1 MTFVQ
6 PGSQIIENPVGKGQV
21 YKGKQLITEVAY
33 ELQVL
38 QSPLNAGTQGKSI
51 VTGKIRR
58 LDQADIL
65 WSTELLT
72 LHLQDERKLDFIC
85 VNYDP
90 ECNIASD
97 TGFYK

>member
-1 MTFVQ
+1 MTITQSERQV
-6 PGSQIIENPVGKGQV
+6 IENPTGKGLV
-21 YKGKQLITEVAY
+21 FKGKQLIAEVAY

-38 QSPLNAGTQGKSI
+38 QDGLNNGALVKTI

-58 LDQADIL
+58 IDAANIL

-72 LHLQDERKLDFIC
+72 LHLQDKRKLDFIC

-90 ECNIASD
+90 ECNIASNS
-97 TGFYK
+97 GFYN